1 MGLRR
6 DYGENPKIDSKRDAD
21 SGLGIEQR
29 VEIVETKGSIGFINE
44 AGFLEWVNHT
54 GGKDYVDA
62 LNFIKSQGGVKP
74 FDRKSEPRSSSESYN
89 NSKRVFQYF
98 CVDNLRAERYFVFF
112 YDGSGK
118 YFYKD
123 FANENDFKK
132 SPEFDNFEMIEE
144 GITEKRAK
152 YLKGVY
158 NKRLKEK

>member
-74 FDRKSEPRSSSESYN
+74 FDRNLNLEVHPNLITIQKEYSN
-89 NSKRVFQYF
+89 IFVWIILGLKDILYF
-98 CVDNLRAERYFVFF
+98 FMMVLVNIFIKILRMRTILKNLP
-112 YDGSGK
+112 
-118 YFYKD
+118 
-123 FANENDFKK
+123 NL
-132 SPEFDNFEMIEE
+132 I
-144 GITEKRAK
+144 I
-152 YLKGVY
+152 LK
-158 NKRLKEK
+158 